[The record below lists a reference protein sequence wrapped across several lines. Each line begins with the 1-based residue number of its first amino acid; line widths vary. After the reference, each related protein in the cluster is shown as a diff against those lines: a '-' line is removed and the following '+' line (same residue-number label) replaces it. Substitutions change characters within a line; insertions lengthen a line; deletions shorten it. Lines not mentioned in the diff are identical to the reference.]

1 MPQLFDYA
9 SVELEVDLN
18 FQVSCV
24 VGAPSTGKTTQL
36 IRSVLELEK
45 SVNPDQILVLTP
57 SRSAAARLR
66 DQIALAS
73 TLPSSSAR
81 ARSVA
86 SFAFEQVARNTAGVK
101 LMSGPNQ
108 QQLLAA
114 LVTKAQNSKDWGF
127 NPKAV
132 GLSAFAQELRDLVQ
146 VVMEFDLSLEDL
158 QALWLEFPELKLAP
172 LLEILPQYLAELSA
186 TQTLDPASLLTQARQ
201 SVGSKFAWVLVD
213 DAQDLS
219 IAGLG
224 LIQELSKNSRVLLF
238 GDPDAGVLG
247 FRSAEPGE
255 FLRFGN
261 LQILKRTLTKSQEIQ
276 AVMARFA
283 RKLAP
288 AGAGRQRSVLLSP
301 DVTPK
306 AEIFSSTSAEAD
318 ALAAKLRR
326 LRLEQDISFSEMAV
340 VLRTQSQVMQLSTEL
355 SARNVPVRSSA
366 AFEPVGQNQL
376 TRAILETCQLALKQE
391 NAKLIKGIL
400 ASSFI
405 GLTSIE
411 LRRLERQLVHQLGV
425 EADRAWEHVLG
436 HGFSYESPE
445 ARVLNGLLEIIRKVE
460 SSEIHSAHQLIS
472 LVWEFVPKK
481 LKVLALGSSEVA
493 LAANRDLD
501 ASLRLFAAAIRF
513 DESPRGGL
521 AEFVL
526 QQLNLT
532 IAEDT
537 LAKFSEQDAVL
548 VTTAS
553 ALPAQSFKIVA
564 MPRLQDGIWPNLRPR
579 NSLLGAV
586 SLRAFLSGRIDSPLL
601 PVRSELADEIRLF
614 YKALGAAQDQIIV
627 SAMKSPD
634 EQPSQFFAIG
644 KFELVDQFVPVDFDL
659 RRLVGRLRAQLK
671 SGDQSAAGLLAGF
684 ALAGVPGADPANWQG
699 LLEPS
704 SQDPIFSE
712 DEQMHLSASSLEA
725 FERCPL
731 HWFVKTF
738 AVGQS
743 SFQASIGTLLH
754 SAFELATNP
763 DDLLTYLESNWHTLE
778 FENSW
783 QAASQK
789 RRALEMAILAG
800 NYLKENPIAD
810 ATEQGFEIEHGRL
823 MIRGKI
829 DRIERTSTGLVVAD
843 LKTGKTNLDA
853 KDNLQLAV
861 YQLAVSKLRPN
872 EVVEGARLV
881 SVGTGK
887 LKVSEQP
894 ALDSES
900 IELLT
905 AAFDRF
911 LDQGNLPDLVANV
924 TEHCSEDGNCKLLLA
939 RQVSD
944 A

>member
-9 SVELEVDLN
+9 SVELTLNLN
-18 FQVSCV
+18 FGISCV
-24 VGAPSTGKTTQL
+24 VGVPGSGKTTQL
-36 IRSVLELEK
+36 VRAVLELEK
-45 SVNPDQILVLTP
+45 SFEPDRLLVLTP
-57 SRSAAARLR
+57 SRSAAASLR

-73 TLPSSSAR
+73 NLPATQAR
-81 ARSVA
+81 ARSLA
-86 SFAFEQVARNTAGVK
+86 SFAFEQVSKHSPGLK

-108 QQLLAA
+108 QQLLASI
-114 LVTKAQNSKDWGF
+114 VAQAPTAKDWGL
-127 NPKAV
+127 NPKAI
-132 GLSAFAQELRDLVQ
+132 GLAAFAQELRDLVQ
-146 VVMEFDLSLEDL
+146 VVMEFGLSAEDL
-158 QALWLEFPELKLAP
+158 QGLWAQYPELKLASVLDTLP
-172 LLEILPQYLAELSA
+172 EYLEELAA
-186 TQTLDPASLLTQARQ
+186 TDTLDPASLITKAKQ
-201 SVGSKFAWVLVD
+201 SVQPQFDWVLVD

-219 IAGLG
+219 TAGLD
-224 LIQELSKNSRVLLF
+224 LIEALSKHSRVLLF

-261 LQILKRTLTKSQEIQ
+261 LQFLTTTPAKSKDVQ
-276 AVMARFA
+276 ALMSRFA
-283 RKLAP
+283 QKLAP
-288 AGAGRQRSVLLSP
+288 AGAGRQRSVLASAEL
-301 DVTPK
+301 TPR
-306 AEIFSSTSAEAD
+306 ADIFSSTSAESD
-318 ALAAKLRR
+318 SLAAKLRR
-326 LRLEQDISFSEMAV
+326 LRLEQNVSFSEMAV
-340 VLRTQSQVMQLSTEL
+340 VLRTQSQVAQLSREL
-355 SARNVPVRSSA
+355 SARNVPVRVA
-366 AFEPVGQNQL
+366 AAAEPLGQNQL
-376 TRAILETCQLALKQE
+376 TRAVLETCQLALSQE
-391 NAKLIKGIL
+391 NSGLIRGIL
-400 ASSFI
+400 GSSFI

-411 LRRLERQLVHQLGV
+411 LRRLERQLVHQLGLPINQ
-425 EADRAWEHVLG
+425 AWEHVLG
-436 HGFSYESPE
+436 HGFDFESPE

-460 SSEIHSAHQLIS
+460 ASEINSAHELVS

-481 LKVLALGSSEVA
+481 LKTLALGSSEVA

-501 ASLRLFAAAIRF
+501 AGLRLFAAAIRF

-521 AEFVL
+521 ADFVA

-553 ALPAQSFKIVA
+553 ALPGQSFRVIA
-564 MPRLQDGIWPNLRPR
+564 LPRLQDGIWPNLRPR
-579 NSLLGAV
+579 NSLLGAT

-614 YKALGAAQDQIIV
+614 YKALGAAREQVIV
-627 SAMKSPD
+627 SAMKGPD

-644 KFELVDQFVPVDFDL
+644 KFELVEQVAPVDFDL
-659 RRLVGRLRAQLK
+659 RRLVGRLRGQLK
-671 SGDQSAAGLLAGF
+671 AGDQSAVGLLAGF

-704 SQDPIFSE
+704 SQEAIFSA
-712 DEQMHLSASSLEA
+712 DESIHLSASSLEA

-763 DDLLTYLESNWHTLE
+763 EDLLTYIESNWHTLE

-800 NYLKENPIAD
+800 NYLRENPSAEAI
-810 ATEQGFEIEHGRL
+810 EQGFEIEHGRL
-823 MIRGKI
+823 LIRGKI
-829 DRIERTSTGLVVAD
+829 DRIERTPTGLVVAD
-843 LKTGKTNLDA
+843 LKTGKSNLDA
-853 KDNLQLAV
+853 KGNLQLAV
-861 YQLAVSKLRPN
+861 YQLAVSKLKPN
-872 EVVEGARLV
+872 ENVEGARLV

-887 LKVSEQP
+887 LKISDQP
-894 ALDSES
+894 PLDSES
-900 IELLT
+900 LGELT
-905 AAFDRF
+905 SAFNRF
-911 LDQGNLPDLVANV
+911 LAQGESPELIANV
-924 TEHCSEDGNCKLLLA
+924 TEHCAEDGSCKLLLA

-944 A
+944 G